1 MRNKIVI
8 LSKEKTKAASTA
20 EVMRNQGLAVRA
32 LSFDECAM
40 SDMEGVGLLYVVVPG
55 YGQLSVCDKKSQQ
68 YVHDPRIRRIA
79 LMPDKA
85 EVLIASLMDHG
96 FTAIET
102 LNRKNDKPPVIRRE
116 VCQPELPY
124 CQRLSAREVQV
135 LVLIGQGYDNNEI
148 MWKLGIAQTTLSTH
162 IKNLLNKTG
171 MRTRCQLVL
180 FAVRKHLVSV
190 L

>member
-1 MRNKIVI
+1 MQT
-8 LSKEKTKAASTA
+8 LSAQTAPSPSPSSAAEHRVA
-20 EVMRNQGLAVRA
+20 PVLQAIPPQHLGEV
-32 LSFDECAM
+32 F
-40 SDMEGVGLLYVVVPG
+40 P
-55 YGQLSVCDKKSQQ
+55 
-68 YVHDPRIRRIA
+68 
-79 LMPDKA
+79 
-85 EVLIASLMDHG
+85 LIASLMDHG

-171 MRTRCQLVL
+171 MRARCQLVL
-180 FAVRKHLVSV
+180 FAVRKHLVGV